1 MVKAGTLD
9 KHGRKIEG
17 VTPAAWDKSYV
28 DYSAQGEEVRGE
40 LIAVSPCP
48 RLMSELLMT
57 ASLTFL
63 LPALEQTQP
72 SAPAPA
78 AEEKMEVDAPAA
90 PAAEEA
96 PAAETKEEKKE
107 TKEEKAARKAAK
119 AEKKRSR
126 DAEGE
131 DVSRRTSRL
140 PRTSEPKLTWLAFPA
155 LPDAEEGEEEQEEQ
169 DGLIA
174 SFLTHCFRLLLLSP
188 TFSLIPPHLL

>member
-40 LIAVSPCP
+40 LIA
-48 RLMSELLMT
+48 
-57 ASLTFL
+57 
-63 LPALEQTQP
+63 TQP
-72 SAPAPA
+72 PAPAPA

-90 PAAEEA
+90 A
-96 PAAETKEEKKE
+96 PAAAEVPVAVEAKEEKKE

-126 DAEGE
+126 EGEGE
-131 DVSRRTSRL
+131 DVSGRSSYQPHRCPCNL
-140 PRTSEPKLTWLAFPA
+140 KLTVV
-155 LPDAEEGEEEQEEQ
+155 LPNP
-169 DGLIA
+169 
-174 SFLTHCFRLLLLSP
+174 FRQTPKKEKKSKKSK
-188 TFSLIPPHLL
+188 TD